1 MAIIG
6 TLDVFRIGQ
15 CLTSQGSSDRP
26 SGNSQYDSCRIH
38 HLNFANCRGSFFAKY
53 WRCIMARLTIE
64 DLRAD
69 HLLSLDFEHLNSMG
83 VDASEVWGFICRV
96 LDFCDD
102 EHFNSKVKSMF
113 SMYVSGYFACYNK
126 FNLESIKHVFS

>member
-1 MAIIG
+1 
-6 TLDVFRIGQ
+6 
-15 CLTSQGSSDRP
+15 
-26 SGNSQYDSCRIH
+26 
-38 HLNFANCRGSFFAKY
+38 
-53 WRCIMARLTIE
+53 MARLTLE
-64 DLRAD
+64 ELQKDSLF
-69 HLLSLDFEHLNSMG
+69 LLDFERLNSMG

-102 EHFNSKVKSMF
+102 EHFNSKAKSMF

>member
-1 MAIIG
+1 
-6 TLDVFRIGQ
+6 
-15 CLTSQGSSDRP
+15 
-26 SGNSQYDSCRIH
+26 
-38 HLNFANCRGSFFAKY
+38 
-53 WRCIMARLTIE
+53 MARLTIE

-102 EHFNSKVKSMF
+102 EHFNSKAKSMF